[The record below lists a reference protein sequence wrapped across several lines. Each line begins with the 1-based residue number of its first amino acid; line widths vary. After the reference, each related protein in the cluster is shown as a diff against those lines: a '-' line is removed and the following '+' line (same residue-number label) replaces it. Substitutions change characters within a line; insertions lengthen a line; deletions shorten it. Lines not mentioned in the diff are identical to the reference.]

1 MQVVVPVKSF
11 NNAKKRLAT
20 VLTAQQRCALMKH
33 MLDDV
38 LSAIVATSEV
48 EGITVV
54 TSDAEVAQWVA
65 KRAQRIKTPLRVFDP
80 GPHQTGPNQTRS
92 NQTDSNKAHK
102 KSGDKPSF
110 PSVNSSYSCS
120 YNSLAEAGLCHAYSA
135 VAGDLLTRGAS
146 TMLLL
151 PADIPLVTKAD
162 IQALLAQHTR
172 PGVTLAAA
180 GSDGGTNAL
189 LVSPPDIIAPAFGEN
204 SCQRHSAHA
213 REQGLEPTVLNTSGL
228 NLDIDT
234 LEDIHAL
241 LASDKECATLAYL
254 LDSGIAGELAKSA
267 EDGHLQST
275 KFRRSGLQNQTNR
288 QVG

>member
-20 VLTAQQRCALMKH
+20 VLTAQQRCGLIQH

-38 LSAIVATSEV
+38 LSAIIATLEV

-65 KRAQRIKTPLRVFDP
+65 KFAQGIKTPLHTFDP
-80 GPHQTGPNQTRS
+80 GPHLVGS
-92 NQTDSNKAHK
+92 NQSGSNEINRKTGAKA
-102 KSGDKPSF
+102 SLA
-110 PSVNSSYSCS
+110 SVNQ
-120 YNSLAEAGLCHAYSA
+120 LAEAGLCHAYKTA
-135 VAGDLLTRGAS
+135 AADLLTRGAS

-162 IQALLAQHTR
+162 IHALLAEHAC
-172 PGVTLAAA
+172 PGVSLAAA

-204 SCQRHSAHA
+204 SCQRHSAQA
-213 REQGLEPTVLNTSGL
+213 REQGLEPIVLNAAGL

-234 LEDIHAL
+234 LEDIYTL
-241 LASDKECATLAYL
+241 LATDSDCATLRYL
-254 LDSGIAGELAKSA
+254 VDSGIATELAKNA
-267 EDGHLQST
+267 GDGHSQGT
-275 KFRRSGLQNQTNR
+275 TFRQGDPQNQTNR

>member
-20 VLTAQQRCALMKH
+20 VLTAQQRTELMKH

-38 LSAIVATSEV
+38 LTAIVATDEV

-54 TSDAEVAQWVA
+54 TSDAEVAQWVGKYA
-65 KRAQRIKTPLRVFDP
+65 QSIRAPLRVFDP
-80 GPHQTGPNQTRS
+80 GPHQTGVQS
-92 NQTDSNKAHK
+92 NFA
-102 KSGDKPSF
+102 
-110 PSVNSSYSCS
+110 SV
-120 YNSLAEAGLCHAYSA
+120 NSLAEAGLCHAYKTA
-135 VAGDLLTRGAS
+135 AADLMSQGTYS
-146 TMLLL
+146 MLLL

-162 IQALLAQHTR
+162 IRALLAEHTH
-172 PGVTLAAA
+172 PGVSLAAA

-204 SCQRHSAHA
+204 SCQRHSAQA
-213 REQGLEPTVLNTSGL
+213 REQGLEPMVLNAAGL

-234 LEDIHAL
+234 LEDIYAL
-241 LASDKECATLAYL
+241 LATGSDCATLRYL
-254 LDSGIAGELAKSA
+254 VDSGIATELAKSA
-267 EDGHLQST
+267 GDGYLQGT
-275 KFRRSGLQNQTNR
+275 TFRQGDPQNQTNR

>member
-1 MQVVVPVKSF
+1 MQAVVPVKSF

-20 VLTAQQRCALMKH
+20 VLTAQQRCVLMKH
-33 MLDDV
+33 MLNDV
-38 LSAIVATSEV
+38 LSAMVATGEV

-65 KRAQRIKTPLRVFDP
+65 RYAHDIKTPLRAFDP
-80 GPHQTGPNQTRS
+80 GSHQVGSNPSGSNEINRKTG
-92 NQTDSNKAHK
+92 A
-102 KSGDKPSF
+102 KSGF
-110 PSVNSSYSCS
+110 VSVN
-120 YNSLAEAGLCHAYSA
+120 NLAEAGLCHAYSA
-135 VAGDLLTRGAS
+135 VAADLLTRGAS

-162 IQALLAQHTR
+162 IHALLAQHTC
-172 PGVTLAAA
+172 PGVSLAAA

-204 SCQRHSAHA
+204 SCQRHSSHA
-213 REQGLEPTVLNTSGL
+213 REQGLEPAVLNTAGL

-234 LEDIHAL
+234 LEDIQAL
-241 LASDKECATLAYL
+241 LATDRECATLRYL
-254 LDSGIAGELAKSA
+254 LDSGIAGEL
-267 EDGHLQST
+267 QQ
-275 KFRRSGLQNQTNR
+275 SGLQNQTNR

>member
-38 LSAIVATSEV
+38 LSAIVATREV
-48 EGITVV
+48 EAITVV
-54 TSDAEVAQWVA
+54 TSDAEVAQWVG
-65 KRAQRIKTPLRVFDP
+65 KRAQSIKTPLRAFDP
-80 GPHQTGPNQTRS
+80 GLHQTGS
-92 NQTDSNKAHK
+92 NQTDSNKTDK

-110 PSVNSSYSCS
+110 SSVN
-120 YNSLAEAGLCHAYSA
+120 NLAEAGLCHAYSA
-135 VAGDLLTRGAS
+135 VAADLLTRGAS

-162 IQALLAQHTR
+162 IQALLTEHTC

-213 REQGLEPTVLNTSGL
+213 REQDVEPAVLHTYGL

-241 LASDKECATLAYL
+241 LAADRECATLRYL

-275 KFRRSGLQNQTNR
+275 KFRQSGLQNQTNR
-288 QVG
+288 HVG

>member
-20 VLTAQQRCALMKH
+20 VLSAQQRCALMQH

-38 LSAIVATSEV
+38 LSAIAATSEV

-54 TSDAEVAQWVA
+54 TSDADVAQWVG
-65 KRAQRIKTPLRVFDP
+65 KRAQSLKTPLRVFDP
-80 GPHQTGPNQTRS
+80 GSHQTG
-92 NQTDSNKAHK
+92 SNKAEK
-102 KSGDKPSF
+102 TKVDKDIGNKPSLS
-110 PSVNSSYSCS
+110 SVKH
-120 YNSLAEAGLCHAYSA
+120 LAEAGLCHAYNMA
-135 VAGDLLTRGAS
+135 ATDLTGQGAH

-162 IQALLAQHTR
+162 IQALLAGHTC
-172 PGVTLAAA
+172 PGVSLAAA

-189 LVSPPDIIAPAFGEN
+189 LVSPPNIIAPAFGEN

-213 REQGLEPTVLNTSGL
+213 REQGLEPVVLNTSGL

-234 LEDIHAL
+234 PEDIHAL
-241 LASDKECATLAYL
+241 LAAGRECATLRYL
-254 LDSGIAGELAKSA
+254 LDSGIATELEKSA

-275 KFRRSGLQNQTNR
+275 KLQRSGLQNQTNR
-288 QVG
+288 HVG

>member
-20 VLTAQQRCALMKH
+20 VLTAPQRAELMKH

-38 LSAIVATSEV
+38 LTAIVATAEV

-54 TSDAEVAQWVA
+54 TSDEEVAQWVG
-65 KRAQRIKTPLRVFDP
+65 KRAQRIKIPLRVFDP
-80 GPHQTGPNQTRS
+80 GLSP
-92 NQTDSNKAHK
+92 
-102 KSGDKPSF
+102 
-110 PSVNSSYSCS
+110 VNV
-120 YNSLAEAGLCHAYSA
+120 LAEAGLCHAYSTA
-135 VAGDLLTRGAS
+135 AADLVSRGAS

-162 IQALLAQHTR
+162 IHALLAQHAC
-172 PGVTLAAA
+172 PGVSMAAA

-189 LVSPPDIIAPAFGEN
+189 LVSPPNIIAPAFGEN

-213 REQGLEPTVLNTSGL
+213 REQGVEPAVLNSAGL

-234 LEDIHAL
+234 LEDIQAL
-241 LASDKECATLAYL
+241 LAADRECATLRYL
-254 LDSGIAGELAKSA
+254 LDSGIAGEL
-267 EDGHLQST
+267 QQ
-275 KFRRSGLQNQTNR
+275 SGLQNQNNR

>member
-1 MQVVVPVKSF
+1 M
-11 NNAKKRLAT
+11 
-20 VLTAQQRCALMKH
+20 
-33 MLDDV
+33 
-38 LSAIVATSEV
+38 
-48 EGITVV
+48 
-54 TSDAEVAQWVA
+54 
-65 KRAQRIKTPLRVFDP
+65 
-80 GPHQTGPNQTRS
+80 
-92 NQTDSNKAHK
+92 
-102 KSGDKPSF
+102 
-110 PSVNSSYSCS
+110 
-120 YNSLAEAGLCHAYSA
+120 CHAYSA

-162 IQALLAQHTR
+162 IQALLAQHTC
-172 PGVTLAAA
+172 PGVSLAAA

-204 SCQRHSAHA
+204 SCQRHSTHA
-213 REQGLEPTVLNTSGL
+213 REQGLEPAVLNTSGL

-241 LASDKECATLAYL
+241 LAADRECATLAYL

-267 EDGHLQST
+267 ADGHLQSK
-275 KFRRSGLQNQTNR
+275 KFRRSGQQKQTNR

>member
-38 LSAIVATSEV
+38 LSAIVATREV

-54 TSDAEVAQWVA
+54 TSDEEVAQWVA
-65 KRAQRIKTPLRVFDP
+65 RYAQSIKTPLRAFDP
-80 GPHQTGPNQTRS
+80 GPHQV
-92 NQTDSNKAHK
+92 DSNP
-102 KSGDKPSF
+102 SGSNEINRNIDAKPGF
-110 PSVNSSYSCS
+110 APVN
-120 YNSLAEAGLCHAYSA
+120 NLAEAGLCHAYNA
-135 VAGDLLTRGAS
+135 VAADLLTRGAS

-162 IQALLAQHTR
+162 IQALLAVHTC
-172 PGVTLAAA
+172 PGVSLAAA

-204 SCQRHSAHA
+204 SCQHHSAYA
-213 REQGLEPTVLNTSGL
+213 REQGLEPVVLNTSGL

-234 LEDIHAL
+234 LEDIQAL
-241 LASDKECATLAYL
+241 LAANRECATLAYL
-254 LDSGIAGELAKSA
+254 LDSGIATELEKSA
-267 EDGHLQST
+267 VGGHLQST
-275 KFRRSGLQNQTNR
+275 KFQQNGLQNQTNR

>member
-11 NNAKKRLAT
+11 NNAKKRLST
-20 VLTAQQRCALMKH
+20 VLTAQQRCGLMTH

-38 LSAIVATSEV
+38 LTAIVATREV
-48 EGITVV
+48 KGITVV

-65 KRAQRIKTPLRVFDP
+65 KFAQGIKTPLHTFDP
-80 GPHQTGPNQTRS
+80 GPHLVGS
-92 NQTDSNKAHK
+92 NQSGSNEINRKTGAMA
-102 KSGDKPSF
+102 SLA
-110 PSVNSSYSCS
+110 SVNQ
-120 YNSLAEAGLCHAYSA
+120 LAEAGLCHAYKTA
-135 VAGDLLTRGAS
+135 AADLLTRGAS

-162 IQALLAQHTR
+162 IHALLAEHAC
-172 PGVTLAAA
+172 PGVSLAAA

-204 SCQRHSAHA
+204 SCQRHSAQA
-213 REQGLEPTVLNTSGL
+213 REQGLEPVVLHTVGF

-234 LEDIHAL
+234 LEDIYTL
-241 LASDKECATLAYL
+241 LATDRDCATLRYL
-254 LDSGIAGELAKSA
+254 VDSGIATELAKSA
-267 EDGHLQST
+267 GDGHLQGT
-275 KFRRSGLQNQTNR
+275 TFRQSDPQNQTNR